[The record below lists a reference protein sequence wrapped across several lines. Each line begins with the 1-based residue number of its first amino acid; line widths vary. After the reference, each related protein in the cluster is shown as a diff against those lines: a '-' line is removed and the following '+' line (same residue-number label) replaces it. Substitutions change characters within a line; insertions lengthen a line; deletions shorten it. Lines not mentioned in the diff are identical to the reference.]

1 MRCGTYG
8 EVIRVDADFKF
19 YAQQYVPDFP
29 TTWVS
34 RPLCG
39 YRYQYLGLDDVW
51 EPERFE
57 CYADPTTGGHS
68 ARLTSTMGYG
78 AGGMMSI
85 TQLPFFTN
93 ISTNVGLNNFYESS
107 NMARTAH
114 VGDIT
119 TVRDPRVAGVLGW
132 KRLRIFPCMRIN
144 AEALHRDGTVAWT
157 NQTTG
162 TYAQT
167 GSYVN
172 EMNLLV
178 TLPNFGYGTYE
189 QQAGGALGESVA
201 DTDLDGMVSTGRHGK
216 PLL

>member
-1 MRCGTYG
+1 
-8 EVIRVDADFKF
+8 
-19 YAQQYVPDFP
+19 
-29 TTWVS
+29 
-34 RPLCG
+34 
-39 YRYQYLGLDDVW
+39 
-51 EPERFE
+51 
-57 CYADPTTGGHS
+57 
-68 ARLTSTMGYG
+68 
-78 AGGMMSI
+78 MSI

-93 ISTNVGLNNFYESS
+93 ISTNVRLNNFYESS